1 MYRLGVIIFLLLCPT
16 ILSAAE
22 QANFL
27 IPEMTI
33 QNITISEMFKESV
46 EVAIDS
52 IQTAVD
58 GSRYLS
64 AGPRYSIPPRTYYRD
79 SYWTAGLV
87 LFVDPS
93 AVREQIIQLARGIG
107 SDGSAPS
114 AVVVDG
120 TQFKIPLWT
129 DHYDSGPFFIMMVY
143 DYLRYT
149 GDQTILNE
157 GVNDRSVYTMM
168 EDILTHLA
176 SLDTDGDLL
185 PEKPSN
191 SLQDWLDTIP
201 RGGEVLYNEVLYF
214 RALRNMAELTAM
226 RKDDTHATVFHRHS
240 LLVRHQINSQF
251 WYDAKGYYFERC
263 EKNACVDRLTNES
276 SLAALYDVVLPK
288 NRKRFFLSLKQLETS
303 WGVVNAVP
311 AYSGFVL
318 NNYQNQTDWPVL
330 DGMNAGARLKHGNGN
345 WEHPMTKW
353 WTSFN
358 QVRKPSEKLPEFFSP
373 TDLSGGRSQAW
384 SVNPIVSFLRYGI
397 GLDPA
402 LDGTFAIKPSPAGE
416 ITLKNIWMRGQKVSI
431 HAAPK

>member
-1 MYRLGVIIFLLLCPT
+1 MHKLGAIIFFLLCPT
-16 ILSAAE
+16 VLLAAE
-22 QANFL
+22 QADFL
-27 IPEMTI
+27 IPEMTVDHSVLT
-33 QNITISEMFKESV
+33 QMFRESV

-79 SYWTAGLV
+79 SYWTSGLV
-87 LFVDPS
+87 LLIDPS
-93 AVREQIIQLARGIG
+93 AIREQIIQLARGIEQNG
-107 SDGSAPS
+107 AAPS
-114 AVVVDG
+114 AIVVDG
-120 TQFKIPLWT
+120 TNLKIPLWI
-129 DHYDSGPFFIMMVY
+129 DHHDSGSYFIMMVY

-149 GDQTILNE
+149 GDHTILDE
-157 GVNDRSVYTMM
+157 VVNGRIVYTMM

-214 RALRNMAELTAM
+214 RALRNMAEITELRGDEA
-226 RKDDTHATVFHRHS
+226 HATVFNRHS
-240 LLVRHQINSQF
+240 LLVRHQINAQF
-251 WYDAKGYYFERC
+251 WYEAKGYYFERC
-263 EKNACVDRLTNES
+263 ERNACVDRLTNES
-276 SLAALYDVVLPK
+276 SLAALYDVIPQK
-288 NRKRFFLSLKQLETS
+288 NRKRFFVSLKQLETS

-311 AYSGFVL
+311 AYAGFLL

-353 WTSFN
+353 WISFARA
-358 QVRKPSEKLPEFFSP
+358 RKEGEKLPEFFSP

-384 SVNPIVSFLRYGI
+384 SVNPIVSFIRYGL
-397 GLDPA
+397 GVDPT
-402 LDGTFAIKPSPAGE
+402 LDGTFSVKPSPAGE
-416 ITLKNIWMRGQKVSI
+416 ITLKNIWMRGQRMTLK
-431 HAAPK
+431 AQPK